1 MTKFNEDELAALD
14 TELVELVRPTVG
26 ALRELLGLGVQLEQ
40 QARALELAPDAPQDE
55 QA

>member
-1 MTKFNEDELAALD
+1 MTKFNEDELAPLD
-14 TELVELVRPTVG
+14 TELVELVRPTAG

-40 QARALELAPDAPQDE
+40 QARALEPAPDAPQDE